1 MDLSP
6 LTHLPKL
13 PGGDL
18 SWTPLVWLIAITLAL
33 CSAGLLGLRRR
44 DIG

>member
-33 CSAGLLGLRRR
+33 RSAGLLGLRRR